1 MTIQP
6 ANAEVERTEILYG
19 IDNVVDAVLGLG
31 SKGISRIDACVDQ
44 TRPSLGIEI
53 QRVKKAIIDAKR
65 KGLRTRLVT
74 EITKDN
80 ISHCKELLTIIGEL
94 RHLDGIKGTFYLS
107 ERQYLAPA
115 KLHEK
120 GKPAALIIYS
130 NVKEIVEHQQY
141 VFDSFWS
148 RALPAEERIRQIE
161 EGTEP
166 GVITIIRDYIQIQE
180 LGFKLVKSS
189 TFEILTIFST
199 ANAFRRL
206 VHVGA
211 VQSLVEAAERGV
223 KVRLLMPIDDK
234 IRDMAQKLVEQ
245 KKIDIRYTV
254 EPLQD
259 GVSILIVDKK
269 FSLVVELKDD
279 SKDNSLEASGLATY
293 SNSKPTVLSY
303 VSIFESLWK
312 ETELHK
318 QLKESNNQLELAN
331 KQLKAQELMQRE
343 FINIAAHELR
353 SPIQP
358 ILTFSKAL
366 YSKNQKECK
375 GRSRKKAKEELV
387 HLDIIIRNA
396 KRLKQLTSDV
406 LDVTKI
412 ESQRMELNKTPFNL
426 NEVIL
431 NVMKNYRDHIEKI
444 NGNLKLIYEN
454 REEFIIVAD
463 KARLTQVI
471 SNLLSNS
478 VKFTK
483 EGTISIRVENKQNQ
497 EAIVSIRDTGKGVNP
512 EILPRLF
519 TKFATRSYKGTGLG
533 LFISKSIIEAHG
545 GKMWA
550 EKYANGEKGAT
561 FTFSLPLINK
571 Y

>member
-1 MTIQP
+1 
-6 ANAEVERTEILYG
+6 LY
-19 IDNVVDAVLGLG
+19 
-31 SKGISRIDACVDQ
+31 S
-44 TRPSLGIEI
+44 PHFPP
-53 QRVKKAIIDAKR
+53 KR

-180 LGFKLVKSS
+180 LGFKLVISS

-254 EPLQD
+254 EKEVEQTLQSFLNLRTEKKEVTLEPILHPL
-259 GVSILIVDKK
+259 V
-269 FSLVVELKDD
+269 
-279 SKDNSLEASGLATY
+279 
-293 SNSKPTVLSY
+293 
-303 VSIFESLWK
+303 
-312 ETELHK
+312 TELISLHIS
-318 QLKESNNQLELAN
+318 LNMERMSYN
-331 KQLKAQELMQRE
+331 
-343 FINIAAHELR
+343 
-353 SPIQP
+353 
-358 ILTFSKAL
+358 
-366 YSKNQKECK
+366 
-375 GRSRKKAKEELV
+375 
-387 HLDIIIRNA
+387 RNFY
-396 KRLKQLTSDV
+396 
-406 LDVTKI
+406 I
-412 ESQRMELNKTPFNL
+412 
-426 NEVIL
+426 
-431 NVMKNYRDHIEKI
+431 
-444 NGNLKLIYEN
+444 
-454 REEFIIVAD
+454 
-463 KARLTQVI
+463 
-471 SNLLSNS
+471 
-478 VKFTK
+478 
-483 EGTISIRVENKQNQ
+483 
-497 EAIVSIRDTGKGVNP
+497 
-512 EILPRLF
+512 
-519 TKFATRSYKGTGLG
+519 
-533 LFISKSIIEAHG
+533 
-545 GKMWA
+545 
-550 EKYANGEKGAT
+550 
-561 FTFSLPLINK
+561 
-571 Y
+571 